1 MHVVPSVKESHVIST
16 APADILVIL
25 MVFGIRKLQLARSS
39 MVIPKAMT
47 ANAVRVFLV
56 MLFLQHPS
64 VDFLIMR
71 LWVLVDK

>member
-1 MHVVPSVKESHVIST
+1 
-16 APADILVIL
+16 

-71 LWVLVDK
+71 LGVLVDK